1 MVRRTRTRALTDWAD
16 LPEEVDTDTAMDTVE
31 VVDLVKQLKLVKD
44 EQTLFAKRYDEVKKR
59 LFSLLDD
66 QGAEDDKGHLV
77 LSLPKGAVEGVASII
92 KQRRASVS
100 LRSKDFMTFLAD
112 KSDKLYDECVELVPV
127 LNDDAVHA
135 ALYRGDITE
144 EEFERFVDRKVTWS
158 LVQGKE

>member
-1 MVRRTRTRALTDWAD
+1 
-16 LPEEVDTDTAMDTVE
+16 
-31 VVDLVKQLKLVKD
+31 
-44 EQTLFAKRYDEVKKR
+44 
-59 LFSLLDD
+59 
-66 QGAEDDKGHLV
+66 
-77 LSLPKGAVEGVASII
+77 
-92 KQRRASVS
+92 
-100 LRSKDFMTFLAD
+100 MTFLAD